1 MQRPEYKESYKK
13 AVRDRD
19 LDAITWVN
27 TVHPGDLSRKE
38 RHLFWVLLSL
48 LRLVPGAEL
57 VRCTVDH
64 LAAVHRRVGLEGSP
78 STIRRALASLEALGF
93 LSRRRCRLGPDRLGL
108 LIEIHRDRWQFW
120 LKRPEKPPTSVYIP
134 PRQSVGPGVDRTST
148 TPRVD
153 LPNRVENRNK
163 PQESGQKKVHRYHP
177 IVYSLMCLLKRQGA
191 PDRQALI
198 RRAEGELA
206 LEASGLEVV
215 NHSGVPWAQ
224 FERAWREMG
233 ISSREP
239 FAAAEIVPRL
249 RAALERPDVGGDL
262 ELLDAGNELG
272 HDSPVDVGVE
282 IERPLEAPCCD
293 AELATV
299 IRRLVSRGAVD
310 PSGGM
315 DEAQLPLAPSPLDA
329 GVDNSLLDAGDLEL
343 LLAADRRTVVRR
355 RAEGGEID

>member
-120 LKRPEKPPTSVYIP
+120 LKQRSEKPPTSVYIP
-134 PRQSVGPGVDRTST
+134 PRQSIGPGEDRTIT
-148 TPRVD
+148 TPRVN
-153 LPNRVENRNK
+153 LPNSVESKNK
-163 PQESGQKKVHRYHP
+163 PQESGQKIHRYHP
-177 IVYSLMCLLKRQGA
+177 IVYTLMCLLKRTQA
-191 PDRQALI
+191 TDRVALL
-198 RRAEGELA
+198 RRAEGEIA
-206 LEASGLEVV
+206 LEASGLDVV
-215 NHSGVPWAQ
+215 NHSGVPWSQ
-224 FERAWREMG
+224 YERAWREM
-233 ISSREP
+233 SVATREP

-249 RAALERPDVGGDL
+249 RAALDTSGNMTATRDGL
-262 ELLDAGNELG
+262 ELDAGTELG
-272 HDSPVDVGVE
+272 QHDPVDAGVE
-282 IERPLEAPCCD
+282 IKRPLEKSCCD
-293 AELATV
+293 AELAV
-299 IRRLVSRGAVD
+299 IVRRLASRDFAVT
-310 PSGGM
+310 SGG
-315 DEAQLPLAPSPLDA
+315 EAGAPAPAPSPLDA
-329 GVDNSLLDAGDLEL
+329 GVDIDLGADEL
-343 LLAADRRTVVRR
+343 EILRAADRAVVRR
-355 RAEGGEID
+355 RSQGGEID